1 MSDYSEVNFETADL
15 IARDAIEDIS
25 PENIDSPAIRRLIED
40 LQEKSV
46 NPVSPQ
52 LYNRTHNRHNRG
64 R

>member
-1 MSDYSEVNFETADL
+1 MSTYREMNRESVDL
-15 IARDAIEDIS
+15 IAREVIEDIS
-25 PENIDSPAIRRLIED
+25 PEDINSPAIRRLIED
-40 LQEKSV
+40 LQEKQD

>member
-1 MSDYSEVNFETADL
+1 MSTYKDMNRETVDL
-15 IARDAIEDIS
+15 SARDAIEDIR
-25 PENIDSPAIRRLIED
+25 PEDINSPAIRRLIED
-40 LQEKSV
+40 IQEKSD